1 MGIYKELID
10 LWPIPGDKPSLVI
23 SRVRARQNNSLSYL
37 KSSIK
42 PSCGLIYFQHVWGR
56 GLFQR
61 VGLIYFDETGR
72 YTAVPN
78 NQKMVSTAHYLASFV
93 NKILCARLFFRYINL
108 RKLRF
113 SIQGLVVKFARLTLT
128 RIRVILCK
136 EIERKITRNVRNRAK
151 MVEKY
156 DKCFVNRAKT
166 KRKSSTLWYNIEN
179 RSKSSEDGRKLRH
192 TFRRSSRITDL
203 HCMVTRWIFSCLAT
217 ETTKQ
222 LKHTMLHV

>member
-1 MGIYKELID
+1 M
-10 LWPIPGDKPSLVI
+10 
-23 SRVRARQNNSLSYL
+23 
-37 KSSIK
+37 
-42 PSCGLIYFQHVWGR
+42 
-56 GLFQR
+56 GLFISSTFEGGAYFRGWGLFILVKRGAILLSQTIKRWYQR
-61 VGLIYFDETGR
+61 PTTKPRLWTKFFAHDCSFH
-72 YTAVPN
+72 N
-78 NQKMVSTAHYLASFV
+78 NYLGHSG
-93 NKILCARLFFRYINL
+93 NINL

-113 SIQGLVVKFARLTLT
+113 SRQGLVVKFARLTLT

-156 DKCFVNRAKT
+156 DKCFVNRAKI
-166 KRKSSTLWYNIEN
+166 KRKSSTLWYKIEN

-222 LKHTMLHV
+222 LKHTKLHV

>member
-1 MGIYKELID
+1 MRG
-10 LWPIPGDKPSLVI
+10 
-23 SRVRARQNNSLSYL
+23 RQNNSLSYL

-42 PSCGLIYFQHVWGR
+42 PSRGLIYFQHVWGR
-56 GLFQR
+56 GLFER
-61 VGLIYFDETGR
+61 AGLIYFGETGR
-72 YTAVPN
+72 YTAFPN
-78 NQKMVSTAHYLASFV
+78 NQKVVSMAHYLASFV
-93 NKILCARLFFRYINL
+93 NKILCARLFFSKQLSWAFKYINL

-156 DKCFVNRAKT
+156 DKCVVNRAKT

-217 ETTKQ
+217 ETTKK
-222 LKHTMLHV
+222 LKYVKLQV

>member
-1 MGIYKELID
+1 M
-10 LWPIPGDKPSLVI
+10 
-23 SRVRARQNNSLSYL
+23 
-37 KSSIK
+37 
-42 PSCGLIYFQHVWGR
+42 
-56 GLFQR
+56 
-61 VGLIYFDETGR
+61 
-72 YTAVPN
+72 
-78 NQKMVSTAHYLASFV
+78 
-93 NKILCARLFFRYINL
+93 
-108 RKLRF
+108 
-113 SIQGLVVKFARLTLT
+113 VKFARLTLT

-203 HCMVTRWIFSCLAT
+203 HCMVTRWIFSNWNHKAAQAHEVTCLVF
-217 ETTKQ
+217 EDQKQ
-222 LKHTMLHV
+222 IRTSGHELLIHTRSVHVINWYSHSVNTFIKFGYEEYRGSRGGSAYERGGLNRGLTVFRRLFSTIFCSLSLDTFWTVKMWQTRSSWFSLYCTHIPSMDHLRLVNKFSYHLMF